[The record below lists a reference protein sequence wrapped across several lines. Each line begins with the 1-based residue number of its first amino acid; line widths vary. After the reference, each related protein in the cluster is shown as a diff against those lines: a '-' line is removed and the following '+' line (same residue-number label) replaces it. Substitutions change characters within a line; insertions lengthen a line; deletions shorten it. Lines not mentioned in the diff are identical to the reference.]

1 MYDLKYINKIK
12 IFLYFNTDYFKKTIY
27 KNNNF
32 YSYRDLFIDMVKP
45 YQKGGNVNIKYNNNN
60 FTFENIYDNVY
71 ILSAI
76 DRDDECIS
84 ITIDIEE
91 KIAIINNINADTLKC
106 GESIMTNQGSHL
118 LQIAIK
124 FIKKIK
130 DKYNIKKIELKDN
143 AYINCFDKRIEL
155 SNMLLFTKGY
165 TFYSKYGFTP
175 KDSNIKS
182 RLNKILLL
190 INKLKVKHINFKKI
204 YDLTKNDNDFYKIKE
219 DFKNILNNID
229 KYSEYKLVDY
239 NKNIFNKK
247 NCLLFLIISNIYI
260 YYILTKFYNYIDFD
274 KDYYEK
280 NPISELNK
288 FNFTNCI
295 YELYL

>member
-143 AYINCFDKRIEL
+143 AYINCFNKKIYL
-155 SNMLLFTKGY
+155 SNFLLLTRGY
-165 TFYSKYGFTP
+165 TFYGKYGFIP
-175 KDSNIKS
+175 KNTKQYNKQLYLIDKLKKIKVKDINFIKLVKNIKPKYKDNFVKYVNENQDKYYFDFMS
-182 RLNKILLL
+182 GFFNKNNKYSCLIFYLIYEKLLDFL
-190 INKLKVKHINFKKI
+190 IKI
-204 YDLTKNDNDFYKIKE
+204 YPKELKYFLLDNY
-219 DFKNILNNID
+219 NN
-229 KYSEYKLVDY
+229 Y
-239 NKNIFNKK
+239 
-247 NCLLFLIISNIYI
+247 NIYFI
-260 YYILTKFYNYIDFD
+260 QVIE
-274 KDYYEK
+274 DYK
-280 NPISELNK
+280 
-288 FNFTNCI
+288 T
-295 YELYL
+295 